1 MVKGERKGSG
11 YQRYQR
17 GELGSPEQ
25 SHGQANDQQLDHAN
39 TQLETA
45 QRNGDF
51 ESASKLR
58 FSTIPA
64 LQAKLPKVQ
73 AELDEGSGDSMTVRD
88 KVTSEDIAV
97 V

>member
-1 MVKGERKGSG
+1 V
-11 YQRYQR
+11 
-17 GELGSPEQ
+17 
-25 SHGQANDQQLDHAN
+25 
-39 TQLETA
+39 
-45 QRNGDF
+45 
-51 ESASKLR
+51 ASRLR

-73 AELDEGSGDSMTVRD
+73 AELEEGNGEDSMTVRD

>member
-1 MVKGERKGSG
+1 M
-11 YQRYQR
+11 
-17 GELGSPEQ
+17 
-25 SHGQANDQQLDHAN
+25 DHAN

-51 ESASKLR
+51 ETASKLR

-64 LQAKLPKVQ
+64 LQAKLPRVQ
-73 AELDEGSGDSMTVRD
+73 AELEEGNDQDSMSVRD

>member
-1 MVKGERKGSG
+1 M
-11 YQRYQR
+11 
-17 GELGSPEQ
+17 
-25 SHGQANDQQLDHAN
+25 
-39 TQLETA
+39 
-45 QRNGDF
+45 
-51 ESASKLR
+51 R

-73 AELDEGSGDSMTVRD
+73 AELDEGSEDSMTVRD